1 MFLSEASA
9 IAVTP
14 QRRSHFHCRVY
25 LDLERKYVCL
35 VVPSTRS
42 LHASWHVI
50 AAGSDVVPVAHG
62 ARFPNDV
69 AVLVAPSVVEI
80 PSETRRQRTA

>member
-1 MFLSEASA
+1 M
-9 IAVTP
+9 
-14 QRRSHFHCRVY
+14 
-25 LDLERKYVCL
+25 
-35 VVPSTRS
+35 VPSTRS

-80 PSETRRQRTA
+80 PSEARRQRIA